1 MMKYLWRLSNYLT
14 TRAEH
19 RRVIKE
25 LNRLTDAELKDIG
38 INRCDIDRLVWLDE
52 DKQLRGTLGGSGDHR

>member
-1 MMKYLWRLSNYLT
+1 MMNYLWRLTNYLT
-14 TRAEH
+14 TRSEH

-38 INRCDIDRLVWLDE
+38 IFRCDIDRLVWLE
-52 DKQLRGTLGGSGDHR
+52 ADKKQRGNKKND

>member
-1 MMKYLWRLSNYLT
+1 MTNYLWRLFNYLT
-14 TRAEH
+14 TRSEH

-38 INRCDIDRLVWLDE
+38 IFRCDIDRLVWLE
-52 DKQLRGTLGGSGDHR
+52 ADKKQRGNKKND

>member
-1 MMKYLWRLSNYLT
+1 MMKYMWRLSNYLI

-52 DKQLRGTLGGSGDHR
+52 DKQQRGANQ

>member
-1 MMKYLWRLSNYLT
+1 MT
-14 TRAEH
+14 TRSEH

-52 DKQLRGTLGGSGDHR
+52 DKQQRGNNNND

>member
-1 MMKYLWRLSNYLT
+1 MKYLWRLFNYLI

-25 LNRLTDAELKDIG
+25 LNRLTDKELKDIG

-52 DKQLRGTLGGSGDHR
+52 DKEQRGNRDKDGSSL

>member
-1 MMKYLWRLSNYLT
+1 MNYLWRLFNYLT

-19 RRVIKE
+19 RRIIKE
-25 LNRLTDAELKDIG
+25 LNQHTDKELKDMG

-52 DKQLRGTLGGSGDHR
+52 DKEKRGKKNNDGLSL

>member
-1 MMKYLWRLSNYLT
+1 MMNYLWRLNNYLT

-25 LNRLTDAELKDIG
+25 LNRLTGAELKDIG
-38 INRCDIDRLVWLDE
+38 INRQDIDRLVWLDK
-52 DKQLRGTLGGSGDHR
+52 DKQERGNKEQ